1 MQLHPHHFCFYHF
14 FHIHN
19 LDGIS
24 ISLLWTELS
33 SHVSNKVMT
42 WYGLSLII
50 NLNSSKDEGTI
61 LCVSIN
67 QSINQLINFISIINL
82 QYIHTQNRQ
91 IMEGQSKCQQGLP
104 KGIIQ
109 QTHKEC
115 MNLESFKHRTS
126 DFRWFRRR
134 RKGIKGAPKRQTVK
148 NLNTTYTYGP

>member
-1 MQLHPHHFCFYHF
+1 MQLHPHHCFYHF

-109 QTHKEC
+109 QTHKARWILKALNIE
-115 MNLESFKHRTS
+115 HPTS
-126 DFRWFRRR
+126 DDLEGGGRE
-134 RKGIKGAPKRQTVK
+134 
-148 NLNTTYTYGP
+148 